1 MKTYKVKN
9 YKGNLVESLKRFQES
24 HKDMKIVEAC
34 EEGNELKI
42 KSENVLNERTMNLS
56 KLTFY
61 HGSQVSPKVMKIKP
75 PSPENP
81 FYVTTEKEYAQ
92 FYANQPTEEGGEEGG
107 VYIIKLAKSV
117 KIFDPENSGDI
128 KAISKYIPRL
138 VQLMW
143 LGTNIYGVDVDH
155 YETLDLYDVSRTLM
169 PPIDKDQYK
178 NIVKIPKGNK
188 ELTNMFNQDLKEL
201 YSWCKER
208 GYNTKGD
215 NENFIRTEILKIL
228 DKLGYQV
235 YYGTEVE
242 TKGLASE
249 IEANIYGIFNI
260 KAIDKISANKIA
272 DEPWKVKYKERMNNI
287 GKGVTAFSNDLAKCI
302 GKNLSQMNKSGDE
315 RQIKKFINSILK
327 AKFALN
333 SYEKE
338 YSIENYKKQ
347 FIELS
352 NNYSPEQ
359 LKICLNLL
367 KYKCKQDMGF
377 YLPWK
382 DRDRIKKSIID
393 PLLNAIDKDGVDK
406 SALSN
411 LRSQSNELLKL

>member
-1 MKTYKVKN
+1 MKTFKIKN

-24 HKDMKIVEAC
+24 HKDMKIVEVC

-242 TKGLASE
+242 TKGLVSE

-272 DEPWKVKYKERMNNI
+272 DEPWKEKYKNRMNNL
-287 GKGVTAFSNDLAKCI
+287 GKGITAFSNDLVKCI
-302 GKNLSQMNKSGDE
+302 GKNLSQMSKSGDE

-327 AKFALN
+327 AKFAIDDYENLN
-333 SYEKE
+333 
-338 YSIENYKKQ
+338 KKQ

-367 KYKCKQDMGF
+367 KDHCKQDMGF
-377 YLPWK
+377 YLAWH
-382 DRDRIKKSIID
+382 DRDRIKKSILD